1 MKHMHIGVDQPAEYE
16 IRIQG
21 RLDCEHNAA
30 GGLADW
36 FVNEARCA
44 QVEDVTVL
52 TGTVADQAALH
63 GLLARIRD
71 LGLALVYVECKT
83 AGNIFD

>member
-1 MKHMHIGVDQPAEYE
+1 MRMYTHIGVDQPAEYE

-21 RLDCEHNAA
+21 RLGCEKSAA
-30 GGLADW
+30 GGLGDW
-36 FVNEARCA
+36 FQDEARCA
-44 QVEDVTVL
+44 QDGDMTVL

-71 LGLALVYVECKT
+71 LGLTLLFVECIT
-83 AGNIFD
+83 ARRS